1 MAKVIHFDVGH
12 SITIMDGFD
21 ADKPS
26 FSMRVE
32 LEDGDDLYVEV
43 AKAIKTVNGIM
54 LLIPDSG
61 LPKE

>member
-1 MAKVIHFDVGH
+1 
-12 SITIMDGFD
+12 MDGFD

-26 FSMRVE
+26 FSMRVS
-32 LEDGDDLYVEV
+32 LDDGDDLYEEV
-43 AKAIKTVNGIM
+43 AKAIRTVNGIM